1 MLQGFRTVIQ
11 AVIVSTL
18 VGAAFGVLIGAM
30 AENYLLWIGIMAG
43 VGASFGVALG
53 YGFLPES

>member
-11 AVIVSTL
+11 AVIVSAL
-18 VGAAFGVLIGAM
+18 VGAFLVVLIGAL
-30 AENYLLWIGIMAG
+30 AENYLLWVGIMAG
-43 VGASFGVALG
+43 LGASFGVPLG